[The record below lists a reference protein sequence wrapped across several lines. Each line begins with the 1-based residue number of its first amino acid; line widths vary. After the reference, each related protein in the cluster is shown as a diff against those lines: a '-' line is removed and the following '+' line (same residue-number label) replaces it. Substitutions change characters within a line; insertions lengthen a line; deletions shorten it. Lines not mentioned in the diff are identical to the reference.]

1 MLVSMNLGKWFWDEF
16 LNSTWCG
23 PQDRQ
28 VGLLTTT
35 TFGSVDVQLGISQP
49 LQVRHFPSISTKVCG
64 DGADSGQGG
73 ARGPPPPPLIAV
85 LRAQCNDAIRTL
97 EFARDVTSTDPADKD
112 PSLRT
117 ADVATCQ
124 WSEDGKE
131 FFLILCFPT
140 VTTMMVSASFSM
152 AKSPPRLGFFPVPPI
167 PGWFRTHEAWWGGS
181 GSSPALGTAN
191 LWFWSWASNIPA
203 KSQPPNAENGHLSHG
218 IGIGINTISVHVYI
232 VTYLYL
238 KIYR

>member
-1 MLVSMNLGKWFWDEF
+1 MGGKATSHVITWSRAITMISWDLTTTYHIIFKLYLPDHPQYACFHESGQMILGWIPQFNMMW
-16 LNSTWCG
+16 

-117 ADVATCQ
+117 ADVATCNGLKMAR
-124 WSEDGKE
+124 S
-131 FFLILCFPT
+131 FF
-140 VTTMMVSASFSM
+140 SSYA
-152 AKSPPRLGFFPVPPI
+152 
-167 PGWFRTHEAWWGGS
+167 FR
-181 GSSPALGTAN
+181 P
-191 LWFWSWASNIPA
+191 
-203 KSQPPNAENGHLSHG
+203 
-218 IGIGINTISVHVYI
+218 
-232 VTYLYL
+232 
-238 KIYR
+238 